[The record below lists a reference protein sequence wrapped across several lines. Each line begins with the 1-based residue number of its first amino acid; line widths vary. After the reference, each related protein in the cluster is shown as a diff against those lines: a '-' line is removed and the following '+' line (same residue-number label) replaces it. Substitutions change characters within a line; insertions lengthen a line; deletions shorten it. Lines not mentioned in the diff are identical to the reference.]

1 MPQQPGQPRQPPPPP
16 PPGPRDDVTDVPGIR
31 CGHWTDP
38 VGLTGCTV
46 VLAEGGAAA
55 AVDVRGAAPGTRE
68 IALLW
73 PGRLV
78 DRIDA
83 VLLAGGSAFGLAAAD
98 GVMTYLREREVGYPT
113 AAGPVPIVPAAIL
126 YDLTVGAPVY
136 PDGAAGRAACL
147 AAAAMDGEPLP
158 QGRVGAATGA
168 TVGKLFG
175 RDRAVPGGLG
185 SASARLP
192 DGATVGAVVA
202 VNAYGD
208 IHDPDGGAIVAGARA
223 PDGDWLGGYA
233 AIGAG
238 VWPAGP
244 GPEPQ
249 PGTNTTIA
257 VVATDAPLD
266 RSAAYRL
273 AQCAH
278 DGLARAIRPCHT
290 PFDGDTIFALST
302 MPATAGSIKPRTL
315 AILCAVAEQTL
326 ARAVLKAVRA

>member
-1 MPQQPGQPRQPPPPP
+1 MLQRSQQPRQAA
-16 PPGPRDDVTDVPGIR
+16 PPGPRDDITDVPGIR

-38 VGLTGCTV
+38 VGMTGCTV

-55 AVDVRGAAPGTRE
+55 AADVRGAAPGTRE
-68 IALLW
+68 IALLE

-98 GVMTYLREREVGYPT
+98 GVMIYLREREIGFPT

-126 YDLTVGAPVY
+126 YDLAVGAPVY
-136 PDGAAGRAACL
+136 PDAAAGRAACL
-147 AAAAMDGEPLP
+147 AAEAAEGEPLA
-158 QGRVGAATGA
+158 QGRVGAGTGA

-175 RDRAVPGGLG
+175 GDRAMPGGLG
-185 SASARLP
+185 SASVRLP

-202 VNAYGD
+202 VNAFGD
-208 IHDPDGGAIVAGARA
+208 IHDPDSGAIVAGARA
-223 PDGDWLGGYA
+223 PDGGWLGGYA
-233 AIGAG
+233 ALGAG
-238 VWPAGP
+238 VWPTIGL
-244 GPEPQ
+244 GPEPE
-249 PGTNTTIA
+249 PIANTTIA

-290 PFDGDTIFALST
+290 PFDGDTVFALST
-302 MPATAGSIKPRTL
+302 VPGVAGSIAPHTL

-326 ARAVLKAVRA
+326 ARAVLKAVGA